1 MGTSSARKAPVGKF
15 WRTAK
20 TSVSRFASGKESSP
34 PQVQEVVARYLAALK
49 SDADYDNEGSK
60 NFLPVIIEAAASLG
74 NFYRH
79 WEQYGWEAALE
90 SLKLNPA
97 NAQNRGDIIPALL
110 DKLIGPGNKLAEAV
124 ARAALIDH
132 LEPVLSVYEK
142 FPPTQTFSDLNRINR
157 FLKFL
162 IFWVWLLAANCC
174 QIWGNPWNFTLP
186 P

>member
-20 TSVSRFASGKESSP
+20 TAVSRFASGKESSP

-49 SDADYDNEGSK
+49 SDANYDNEGSK

-79 WEQYGWEAALE
+79 WEQTGWEAALE

-97 NAQNRGDIIPALL
+97 NAPNRGDIIPALL
-110 DKLIGPGNKLAEAV
+110 DKLIGPGISWQRQWPGPPSSIICN
-124 ARAALIDH
+124 
-132 LEPVLSVYEK
+132 LSCRFMK
-142 FPPTQTFSDLNRINR
+142 SFPR
-157 FLKFL
+157 LK
-162 IFWVWLLAANCC
+162 NS
-174 QIWGNPWNFTLP
+174 QI
-186 P
+186 